1 MEFEKF
7 TDEWYENLPD
17 YKIDL
22 QIRLS
27 ITKEDFIIMSENIEE
42 TLQYIKEAANALT
55 IKVIVVDLKSREDIV
70 GIPSVTMGDK
80 IHMRYCSYEKPWWEK
95 CADENAGQTSV
106 IIFNID
112 NATDRLVSMIKSY
125 VENHNANYIL
135 GFIYSD
141 KTRDIEKTSIYSFV
155 SPLIRWGEE

>member
-70 GIPSVTMGDK
+70 GIPILKVSDK
-80 IHMRYCSYEKPWWEK
+80 TGVPYFNYEKTWWEK

-112 NATDRLVSMIKSY
+112 NATDRLVSMLKSY
-125 VENHNANYIL
+125 VENHNENYIL